1 MRERRGEKKER
12 GERCIFTCGSL
23 SRGLLRG
30 SPAKIDF
37 HTRFLIYAWKID
49 FYIHENYGP
58 STILRGLI

>member
-1 MRERRGEKKER
+1 M
-12 GERCIFTCGSL
+12 
-23 SRGLLRG
+23 
-30 SPAKIDF
+30 KIDF